1 MAYIED
7 RLTAIESKLD
17 AILAG
22 LSKAAPAASA
32 SASETKKGK
41 AAAKAEKPA
50 EQPAETPATKGPDIT
65 GDLERL
71 RAALMAARDKG
82 ISPKQ
87 LLSKLGFEAL
97 GEAKTRA
104 DVAKIEDALAAA
116 LDPVND
122 ILF

>member
-32 SASETKKGK
+32 SASETKKKGKPADK
-41 AAAKAEKPA
+41 AADKPA
-50 EQPAETPATKGPDIT
+50 EQPAATKGPDLT

-82 ISPKQ
+82 VSPKQ
-87 LLSKLGFEAL
+87 LLSKLGFDSLA
-97 GEAKTRA
+97 AATTRE
-104 DVAKIEDALAAA
+104 DIAKIEDALGKAI
-116 LDPVND
+116 DPEND
-122 ILF
+122 IPF